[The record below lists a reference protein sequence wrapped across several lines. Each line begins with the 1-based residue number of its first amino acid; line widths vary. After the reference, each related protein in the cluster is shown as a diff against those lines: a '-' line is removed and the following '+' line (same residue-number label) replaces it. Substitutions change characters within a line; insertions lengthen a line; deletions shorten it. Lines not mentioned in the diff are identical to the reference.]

1 MPTGT
6 ANFILEHSG
15 AGCLALHGEVDMAS
29 IDLLAGELIEET
41 ERGEDVELDLSDLEF
56 IDIAGLWVFHEAA
69 VQLGRGGH
77 TLTLVSPPP
86 SVPRMLALLG
96 WSELASL
103 RVTQPSGS

>member
-6 ANFILEHSG
+6 ANFMLEHTG
-15 AGCLALHGEVDMAS
+15 AGCLALHGEIDMAS
-29 IDLLAGELIEET
+29 VDLLAVELAEET
-41 ERGEDVELDLSDLEF
+41 ERGEDVQLDLSDLDF
-56 IDIAGLWVFHEAA
+56 IDITGLWVFHQAA
-69 VQLGRGGH
+69 GQLGRAGH

-103 RVTQPSGS
+103 RVTQP